1 MARRVIGAAFL
12 SLDGVMQAPGGPEK
26 DRSGGF
32 GLGGWLARHFEEV
45 IGNQIDTLFGQP
57 YNLLLGRRTY
67 DIFSGYWPFQPMDDP
82 IAAGFA
88 RAGKYVLTRSD
99 APLEWPGSHRLV
111 DLDALA
117 ALKQT
122 DGPDLVIQGSS
133 TLYPQLLERG
143 LLDRL
148 VLMVAPVTLGAGK
161 RLFGEGTPPGTFRVV
176 EQRLGPGGSVVST
189 YEPAGPVEM
198 GTFETQEPSAQE
210 LARRA
215 KIAAGAW

>member
-1 MARRVIGAAFL
+1 VARRVIGAAFL
-12 SLDGVMQAPGGPEK
+12 SLDGVMQAPGGPEE

-57 YNLLLGRRTY
+57 YDLLLGRRTY
-67 DIFSGYWPFQPMDDP
+67 DIFAAYWPFQPMDDP

-88 RAGKYVLTRSD
+88 KAGKYVLTRSD
-99 APLEWPGSHRLV
+99 AALEWQGSHRLAN
-111 DLDALA
+111 LDALA
-117 ALKQT
+117 SLKQS

-161 RLFGEGTPPGTFRVV
+161 RLFGEGTPPGAFKVV

-189 YEPAGPVEM
+189 YEPAGPVET

-215 KIAAGAW
+215 KIAAGTW